1 MKKQPWQCAW
11 LPGLKG
17 EEAVILIK
25 NFSAI
30 SLPGET
36 QIFVLESASPPANS
50 PSINDNIR

>member
-1 MKKQPWQCAW
+1 MAW

-36 QIFVLESASPPANS
+36 QIFALESASPPANS
-50 PSINDNIR
+50 RVLDSTVY